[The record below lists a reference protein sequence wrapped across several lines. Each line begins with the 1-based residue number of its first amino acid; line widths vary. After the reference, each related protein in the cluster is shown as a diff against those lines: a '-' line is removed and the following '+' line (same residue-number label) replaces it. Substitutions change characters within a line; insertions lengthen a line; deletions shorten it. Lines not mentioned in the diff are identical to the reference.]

1 MDTFRKEMKT
11 ILLHFNGSPWATHSP
26 VQRVIAEYGHFVN
39 AGKTPTQTRRVSL
52 QIFHASRAI
61 DSFLAHIV
69 RNEAAKPSRPAPPS
83 SSTLGSSRKYIQTN
97 TIGGASFNA
106 AEDLDLDDIRKDRNR
121 YLHRANLFPSDA
133 RVKRFLD
140 KTSRIVAAALRFTP

>member
-1 MDTFRKEMKT
+1 MDTFRREMRT
-11 ILLHFNGSPWATHSP
+11 ILLHFNGSPWATHVP
-26 VQRVIAEYGHFVN
+26 VQDVIAEYGHFVA

-69 RNEAAKPSRPAPPS
+69 RNEAAKPTRPAPPRTTS
-83 SSTLGSSRKYIQTN
+83 LGSSQSYIRRN
-97 TIGGASFNA
+97 TIGGASFNH
-106 AEDLDLDDIRKDRNR
+106 AEDLDLHDIRNDRNT
-121 YLHRANLFPSDA
+121 YLHRANLFPSDQG
-133 RVKRFLD
+133 VKRFLD